1 MRFGA
6 TFSLLF
12 AAVSV
17 APLALALPFGAEG
30 TDALEVRGVE
40 FDSADFLARADYDDE
55 LLARDDEEFFARSF
69 DDDETTL
76 LARAVLEALEAR
88 NDPPHYSKHDPTNG
102 KKPKYS
108 EKDPNP
114 PPKYRQK
121 DPHKPDRQP
130 KPKPGPSRPRDLAE
144 VEEMWARD
152 DPPPYSRHVPHNEK
166 TPKYSAK
173 DPNPPPKYRQ
183 KDPHKPNRQR
193 KPRPGPS
200 RPRDLAEVEDMW
212 TRDDPPPYSKHDPIH
227 GKKPKYSE
235 KDPNAPPKYRQK
247 DPHKPNR
254 QPKPRPGPSRPR
266 ELADFWW

>member
-30 TDALEVRGVE
+30 DTDALEVRGVE

-55 LLARDDEEFFARSF
+55 LLARDDEKFFARSF

-212 TRDDPPPYSKHDPIH
+212 TRDDPPPYSKQTRSTARSRSTRRRTQPS
-227 GKKPKYSE
+227 PQV
-235 KDPNAPPKYRQK
+235 PPEGPAQA
-247 DPHKPNR
+247 
-254 QPKPRPGPSRPR
+254 QPSAQAQAGPFP
-266 ELADFWW
+266 AA